1 MLGEFEYM
9 LITAAAS
16 LGDTAY
22 GATIRREIEEATRRS
37 CAIGAIYT
45 TIDRLEAKGLVRTW
59 MGEATS
65 QRGGRAKRMVQ
76 VTPAGIKAAREFYSA
91 VTRVSRT
98 ASWLP
103 SGAEGNS

>member
-16 LGDTAY
+16 LGDAAY
-22 GATIRREIEEATRRS
+22 GATIRHEIEEATRTR

-45 TIDRLEAKGLVRTW
+45 TIDRLEAKGLLRTW

-65 QRGGRAKRMVQ
+65 KRGGRAKRMVQ
-76 VTPAGIKAAREFYSA
+76 VTPAGVKAAKEFFSA
-91 VTRVSRT
+91 VTRVSRS
-98 ASWLP
+98 ASWVP
-103 SGAEGNS
+103 SGAEGST

>member
-9 LITAAAS
+9 LISAAAS

-22 GATIRREIEEATRRS
+22 GASIRREIEEATRTG

-45 TIDRLEAKGLVRTW
+45 TIDRLEAKGLIRTW

-65 QRGGRAKRMVQ
+65 QRGGRAKRMVR
-76 VTPAGIKAAREFYSA
+76 VTPAGLKAAKEFYSA
-91 VTRVSRT
+91 VTHVSRT
-98 ASWLP
+98 ASWVPTVAGRP
-103 SGAEGNS
+103 S

>member
-9 LITAAAS
+9 LITAAAG
-16 LGDTAY
+16 LGETAY
-22 GATIRREIEEATRRS
+22 GTTIRQEIEEATQAS

-45 TIDRLEAKGLVRTW
+45 TIDRLEAKGLLRTW

-76 VTPAGIKAAREFYSA
+76 VTPSGVRAAKEFYSA
-91 VTRVSRT
+91 VTHVSRT
-98 ASWLP
+98 ASWAP
-103 SGAEGNS
+103 SRGGGPA